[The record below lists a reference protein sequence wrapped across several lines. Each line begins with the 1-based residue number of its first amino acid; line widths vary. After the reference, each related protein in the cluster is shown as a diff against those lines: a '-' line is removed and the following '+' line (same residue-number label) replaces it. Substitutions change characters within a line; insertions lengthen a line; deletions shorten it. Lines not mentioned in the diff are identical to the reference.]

1 MIDEQQISTV
11 IGSTAVG
18 PDGKHGTVGEVYLD
32 DETGRPEWAT
42 VRTGLFGTKEAFVP
56 LADATVQGNE
66 LRLPYDKDKVK
77 KAPHVDVSAGHLSPQ
92 GKGRSDA
99 AGLVDALLAYLDPR
113 RTPPA

>member
-1 MIDEQQISTV
+1 MRPVDPRHRAARGSGPSPTSPQRGAHVITDQQISSV

-56 LADATVQGNE
+56 LADAT
-66 LRLPYDKDKVK
+66 
-77 KAPHVDVSAGHLSPQ
+77 APRGAPGGPN
-92 GKGRSDA
+92 
-99 AGLVDALLAYLDPR
+99 PR
-113 RTPPA
+113 GTG